1 MDRLKSQKIFS
12 RRIQMNNR
20 DDNQSL
26 LPVAI
31 IGAVLSFLIGFY
43 TFFLVDQKAP
53 VNADKILNRV
63 KAQFKEE
70 GPIEGSWIEM
80 TKVPW
85 KKYSYETKVYYGGI
99 SRLEDGQVSQY
110 EFVADAY
117 TGTLMD
123 VYKV

>member
-1 MDRLKSQKIFS
+1 MFDKDK
-12 RRIQMNNR
+12 
-20 DDNQSL
+20 NQYL
-26 LPVAI
+26 LPVVIVGAI
-31 IGAVLSFLIGFY
+31 LSFFAGFFAY
-43 TFFLVDQKAP
+43 FLVDQKTP

-63 KAQFKEE
+63 KVQFKEE

-99 SRLEDGQVSQY
+99 SRIENGQVAQY

-117 TGTLMD
+117 SGTLMD